1 MDVSSRLDGTNLT
14 VNGNLFTP
22 KEYAKKSLFLRIR
35 KRREDQPFDPNLRDR
50 QGFPAILGKSPS
62 KGDSNRRIVI
72 SKRIPVNALSIR
84 VNK

>member
-1 MDVSSRLDGTNLT
+1 
-14 VNGNLFTP
+14 
-22 KEYAKKSLFLRIR
+22 LRIR